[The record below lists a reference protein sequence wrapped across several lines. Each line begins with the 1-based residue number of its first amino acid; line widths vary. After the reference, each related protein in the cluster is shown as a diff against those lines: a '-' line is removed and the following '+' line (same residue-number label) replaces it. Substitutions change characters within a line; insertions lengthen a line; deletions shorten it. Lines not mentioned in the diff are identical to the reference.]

1 MAVSSRN
8 GYKRVTIA
16 KSSIANMAL
25 TIETRKFASQN
36 ATRLLGRLAFQMNST
51 RKAADAGAVHDLRVS
66 IRRFHQALTVFKSS
80 FPGKDARKIRRRM
93 KKLMAIAGSVRNLD
107 IALKL
112 LSKSRTPAAAGL
124 KSKLESQRKDSERVL
139 IGALNRR
146 MERKSS
152 MKWRTALEAA
162 LASGTSADTRIPV
175 EQTAHRI
182 LPRMA
187 ADFVERGKAASES
200 KVSPE
205 KLHAFRIASKK
216 FRYTLELFA
225 PLYGSALTGW
235 LGSIKAIQTL
245 LGDIN
250 DCVTVAQML
259 AGYKGSD
266 AAETWLKKRQRRK
279 AEQFSKQWHE
289 EFGDASAVRNRIRSL
304 QHPGQAPRKP
314 AGRVRSEN
322 SEPRNR
328 DLRLK
333 TGA

>member
-1 MAVSSRN
+1 MAVTSRKR
-8 GYKRVTIA
+8 YKRVTIA

-51 RKAADAGAVHDLRVS
+51 RKAPDAAAVHDLRVS
-66 IRRFHQALTVFKSS
+66 IRRFHQVLAVFKSS
-80 FPGKDARKIRRRM
+80 FPGKETRKIRRRI
-93 KKLMAIAGSVRNLD
+93 KKLMLVAGEVRNLD

-112 LSKSRTPAAAGL
+112 LSKSRTEEAAGL
-124 KSKLESQRKDSERVL
+124 KSKLEGQRKDSERVL
-139 IGALNRR
+139 IGALKRR

-162 LASGTSADTRIPV
+162 LAAGTSADARIAV

-187 ADFVERGKAASES
+187 KDYVERGNAAAES

-216 FRYTLELFA
+216 FRYTLELFV
-225 PLYGSALTGW
+225 PLYGSTLTGW
-235 LGSIKAIQTL
+235 IDSIKAIQTL

-250 DCVTVAQML
+250 DCATVAQML
-259 AGYKGSD
+259 AGYKGAD

-279 AEQFSKQWHE
+279 TEQFSKQWHE
-289 EFGDASAVRNRIRSL
+289 EFGDAAALRNRIRSFE
-304 QHPGQAPRKP
+304 HPGQTPRKP
-314 AGRVRSEN
+314 AGSARS
-322 SEPRNR
+322 
-328 DLRLK
+328 DLRSI
-333 TGA
+333 AHA

>member
-1 MAVSSRN
+1 
-8 GYKRVTIA
+8 
-16 KSSIANMAL
+16 MAL

-51 RKAADAGAVHDLRVS
+51 RKAPDAAAVHDLRVS
-66 IRRFHQALTVFKSS
+66 IRRFHQVLSVFKSS
-80 FPGKDARKIRRRM
+80 FPGKEARKIRRRM
-93 KKLMAIAGSVRNLD
+93 KKLMLVAGEVRNLD

-112 LSKSRTPAAAGL
+112 LAKSRTPEAAGL
-124 KSKLESQRKDSERVL
+124 KPKLEGQRKDCERML
-139 IGALNRR
+139 IGALKRR

-162 LASGTSADTRIPV
+162 LASGTSADTRVPV

-187 ADFVERGKAASES
+187 ADFVERGNAASEP

-216 FRYTLELFA
+216 FRYTLELFV
-225 PLYGSALTGW
+225 PVYGAALSGW
-235 LGSIKAIQTL
+235 IESIKAIQTQ

-250 DCVTVAQML
+250 DCATVAQML
-259 AGYKGSD
+259 AEHKGAG

-279 AEQFSKQWHE
+279 TEQFSKQWRE
-289 EFGDASAVRNRIRSL
+289 EFGDAAAVRNRIRSL
-304 QHPGQAPRKP
+304 QHPGQTPKKP
-314 AGRVRSEN
+314 AGSARSEN
-322 SEPRNR
+322 SEPRTR
-328 DLRLK
+328 DLRSK
-333 TGA
+333 AGA

>member
-1 MAVSSRN
+1 MAVPSSK

-16 KSSIANMAL
+16 ESSIATMAL

-51 RKAADAGAVHDLRVS
+51 RKAPDAAAVHDLRVS
-66 IRRFHQALTVFKSS
+66 IRRFHQVLAVFKSS

-93 KKLMAIAGSVRNLD
+93 KKLMAIAGTVRNLD

-112 LSKSRTPAAAGL
+112 LSKSRTPDIAGL
-124 KSKLESQRKDSERVL
+124 RAKLESQRKDSERVL
-139 IGALNRR
+139 IGALKRR

-152 MKWRTALEAA
+152 LKWRTALEAA

-187 ADFVERGKAASES
+187 ADFVERGDAASES

-205 KLHAFRIASKK
+205 KLHAFRLASKK

-225 PLYGSALTGW
+225 PLYGSRLTGW
-235 LGSIKAIQTL
+235 IDNLKTFQTL

-250 DCVTVAQML
+250 DCATVAQML
-259 AGYKGSD
+259 ADYKGVG

-279 AEQFSKQWHE
+279 TDQFSKQWRE
-289 EFGDASAVRNRIRSL
+289 EFGDTAAVRNRIHSL
-304 QHPGQAPRKP
+304 HHPGETPRKP
-314 AGRVRSEN
+314 AGRAKS
-322 SEPRNR
+322 
-328 DLRLK
+328 DLRSV
-333 TGA
+333 AHA